1 MWGAAPLLFLAL
13 GRAGAE
19 LLEIVAQRSI
29 WSAPCALVLVL
40 LAGQGGEV
48 LRLLRSPR
56 RLGLLAVSSLAI
68 ASGWAL
74 FVWAVD
80 HGHNLDAAL
89 GYYINPLLNMA
100 AGAVLFRER
109 ISRAGLVA
117 IGLATVGVVLQG
129 VATGHLPLI
138 ALFLAGAFWIYGI
151 IRKQIDTEA
160 QSGLFVE
167 CLFILIPGIAYA
179 VWLGHTG
186 SGIFGRTPQGTLLM
200 MLAGPVTV
208 APLALFSWTAR
219 RLPLSLV
226 AFLQFISPTMGFV
239 IGAWL
244 GEPLSLLRLMS
255 FGFIWAG
262 AAVFAAGAWA
272 EVRRRRLD

>member
-1 MWGAAPLLFLAL
+1 VTGRPDRVVVRPQRLTRVCRLAAGLLFVVFTIVAVSL
-13 GRAGAE
+13 RAGGGAGIFG
-19 LLEIVAQRSI
+19 LADQVAMV
-29 WSAPCALVLVL
+29 VLG
-40 LAGQGGEV
+40 A
-48 LRLLRSPR
+48 
-56 RLGLLAVSSLAI
+56 
-68 ASGWAL
+68 
-74 FVWAVD
+74 
-80 HGHNLDAAL
+80 
-89 GYYINPLLNMA
+89 MA

>member
-19 LLEIVAQRSI
+19 SLEIVAQRSI